1 MASNEKKPA
10 NYLVEIER
18 LRSRLNEVEESL
30 GAIQRGE
37 VDALVVS
44 GPNGNQI
51 FTLQGAEHP
60 YRLLVEAMNEGAATL
75 VPDGTVLYC
84 NRRLAEILE
93 VPLEKV
99 IGASLQSFFPAA
111 ERETVKALVERGRSQ
126 AVREE
131 VDLDR
136 GKGVRPLHL
145 SLNPFTDAGTEAV
158 GLVVTDLS
166 GLKTAE
172 KQRLVAEQALLA
184 EEERHS
190 QILANIKDYAI
201 FMLDKDGRIVSW
213 DLGAE
218 RVQGYRPQ
226 EILGRHFSCL
236 HSPEDVKQGSPEHEL
251 RMAREVDR
259 FETEAWRVR
268 ADGTRFWA
276 NVIVRCLRD
285 EQGEVQGY
293 VKVTRDVTEKK
304 KSEEALRQL
313 SSHLIQ
319 SQDYERRRIAREL
332 HDSEAQDLSALLM
345 SLSKFKRHNTHL
357 DKESEAIL
365 ADCTELANQC
375 LRGVRTLSYLLH
387 PPLLDELGLLS
398 ALHWYIEGFGK
409 RSGIAVEVDLPKSI
423 DRLPSDVEMSL
434 FRVVQESLTNI
445 HRHSGSPIAR
455 ISLKQADSGLHL
467 KVEDNGK
474 GIDAAKLEKKN
485 EHSMIGIGIAGMR
498 ERLRQLGGELT
509 IESAPGLTMVRAT
522 VPLEVLS
529 RLRPPESAASAEVVG
544 RPEIRSVRAS

>member
-1 MASNEKKPA
+1 MPSNEKKPS

-99 IGASLQSFFPAA
+99 IGASLQSFFPADKRGA
-111 ERETVKALVERGRSQ
+111 VKALVARGKSQ

-136 GKGVRPLHL
+136 GTGELRPLHL
-145 SLNPFTDAGTEAV
+145 SLNPFMDAGTEAV

-190 QILANIKDYAI
+190 QILAHIKDYAI
-201 FMLDKDGRIVSW
+201 FMLDKDGLIVSW

-226 EILGRHFSCL
+226 EIVGRHFSCL
-236 HSPEDVKQGSPEHEL
+236 HPPEDVKQGSPEHEL
-251 RMAREVDR
+251 KMARELDR

-285 EQGEVQGY
+285 EHGEVQGY

-304 KSEEALRQL
+304 KAEEALRQL

-345 SLSKFKRHNTHL
+345 SLSKFKRHNTQL

-423 DRLPSDVEMSL
+423 DRLPADVEMSL

-445 HRHSGSPIAR
+445 HRHSDSPVAR
-455 ISLKQADSGLHL
+455 ISLKQADSGLQL
-467 KVEDNGK
+467 KIEDSGK

-509 IESAPGLTMVRAT
+509 IESAPGLTVVRAA
-522 VPLEVLS
+522 VPLDVLT
-529 RLRPPESAASAEVVG
+529 RVRPPESAVPTEVSQ
-544 RPEIRSVRAS
+544 PEIRSVRAS